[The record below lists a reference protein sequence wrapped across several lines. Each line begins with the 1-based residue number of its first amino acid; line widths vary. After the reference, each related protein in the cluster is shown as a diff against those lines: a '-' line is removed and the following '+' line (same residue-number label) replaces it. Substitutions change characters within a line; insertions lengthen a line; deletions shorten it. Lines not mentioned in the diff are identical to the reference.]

1 MLHYIHTKRY
11 DEARKGLENGLKFF
25 QKLESKKYLPNT
37 YLRFAVLDTMA
48 ADSILPLNVRIEH
61 AFQALHYINLYNQI
75 QLEINNEESNKRTA
89 ELKIKYETEK
99 KDIEISLLNK
109 ENEVQ
114 NISNKQKAAALLI
127 LKLKDQAN
135 TKALELAS
143 ILRKSDE
150 LKLAG
155 INRDLEAQMLKSELK
170 NNELLIAKSE
180 QVLQKKQ
187 LDSERL
193 YRLFLIGIFVIL
205 LVLIV
210 LVFRWFK
217 LRKRLEKQEALIHQ
231 RKVISADLHDDVGS
245 TLSSISIYSEAIKH
259 KLNENDHPKVIEL
272 VNKIGDNARETIGNL
287 SDIVWSI
294 NPINDNPRYILKGWS
309 RSLFHYLLQ
318 RIFN

>member
-1 MLHYIHTKRY
+1 M
-11 DEARKGLENGLKFF
+11 
-25 QKLESKKYLPNT
+25 
-37 YLRFAVLDTMA
+37 
-48 ADSILPLNVRIEH
+48 
-61 AFQALHYINLYNQI
+61 
-75 QLEINNEESNKRTA
+75 
-89 ELKIKYETEK
+89 
-99 KDIEISLLNK
+99 
-109 ENEVQ
+109 
-114 NISNKQKAAALLI
+114 I

-272 VNKIGDNARETIGNL
+272 VNKLVIMLA
-287 SDIVWSI
+287 
-294 NPINDNPRYILKGWS
+294 K
-309 RSLFHYLLQ
+309 Q
-318 RIFN
+318 